1 MLNADIGECS
11 ANWYMPDMNIMP
23 LVAVHPA
30 PAFRAEQFFF
40 WHLELAFEPEDL
52 PFGFGHMLSRFTIV
66 DEARQEGRKVYGDS
80 SSRIQQMIVLQW
92 QFGYNRS

>member
-30 PAFRAEQFFF
+30 SAFRADQLFFG
-40 WHLELAFEPEDL
+40 HLELAFEPVDFM
-52 PFGFGHMLSRFTIV
+52 FGFGHMLSRFTIV
-66 DEARQEGRKVYGDS
+66 DEARQEGRYTEVAAAGF
-80 SSRIQQMIVLQW
+80 SR
-92 QFGYNRS
+92 